1 MEPFLTIRP
10 LCGFAAADP
19 TVPRRL
25 SDFLA
30 RKRHAHRPFS
40 LRPHPP
46 STLARQCSDD
56 GSLNASQM
64 EGFRGRLSP
73 LKNPLERFNQEDI
86 LVASEGRPNEPS
98 SLVGSAANYV
108 VLFGSNAMRR
118 TQEVARKRGKGKL
131 NLDRRVSF
139 YVCKVRYP
147 CCLRKKCLYLV
158 RSACQN
164 LSIFDP
170 FNETERFEVESR

>member
-1 MEPFLTIRP
+1 MRICRGGSYRSAPFKWFLGAEETRTQA
-10 LCGFAAADP
+10 LFSP
-19 TVPRRL
+19 T
-25 SDFLA
+25 
-30 RKRHAHRPFS
+30 
-40 LRPHPP
+40 PP
-46 STLARQCSDD
+46 SLHSCSPML
-56 GSLNASQM
+56 GWWIVERVTN
-64 EGFRGRLSP
+64 GRLPRQVVP
-73 LKNPLERFNQEDI
+73 LKNPLERFNREDI
-86 LVASEGRPNEPS
+86 LVDIRARAGPNEPS

-170 FNETERFEVESR
+170 FNETERFEVESRWK